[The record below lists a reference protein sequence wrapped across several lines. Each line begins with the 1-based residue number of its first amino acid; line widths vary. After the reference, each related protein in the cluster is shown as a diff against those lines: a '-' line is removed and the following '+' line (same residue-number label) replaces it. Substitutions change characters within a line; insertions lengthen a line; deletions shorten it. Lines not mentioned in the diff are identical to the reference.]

1 MASRHSTYTLPRAF
15 MRWPCA
21 CTPACMAVHTRSSE
35 SPTLG
40 RGGSLTELLKWIPW
54 TGRGSM
60 MNDICTNVGRKVGEW
75 SGESVIEL
83 QTAIARIRVHLITE
97 GSSERLVAKEM
108 PHRDQLPPDLHRFNA
123 YHIWGSDSAGNC
135 LVGTHAHRI
144 ETLEKVRRFSLID
157 HH

>member
-1 MASRHSTYTLPRAF
+1 MVSRHSAYALPSAF

-21 CTPACMAVHTRSSE
+21 CTPACMAVHTRSPE
-35 SPTLG
+35 SPTHG
-40 RGGSLTELLKWIPW
+40 RGGSVTVLLKWVPW

-60 MNDICTNVGRKVGEW
+60 NDDICTNAGRKVGEW

-83 QTAIARIRVHLITE
+83 RTAIACIRVHLITE

-135 LVGTHAHRI
+135 LVGTLANRN